1 MMKIV
6 CFAAAAGPVGLEGE
20 LGIVR
25 GRSWGGPGNVFICNK
40 KNMGN
45 AVHVCLSSLF
55 LWCLLQLV
63 CVYRGIFIN
72 TVITKS
78 KYTAE

>member
-1 MMKIV
+1 MMKTA
-6 CFAAAAGPVGLEGE
+6 CFAAAAGPVGQGGE
-20 LGIVR
+20 LGIAR
-25 GRSWGGPGNVFICNK
+25 RRSWGGPGNLFICNK

-45 AVHVCLSSLF
+45 AVHVGRSSLF
-55 LWCLLQLV
+55 SWCSLQLV

-72 TVITKS
+72 TVITES